1 MGNDASPV
9 RASPAEREAAEE
21 TLRAAVVE
29 GRITLDE
36 FGDRIANVFTATSR
50 QELAAL
56 TADVPAV
63 PPPSVSAKASTWI
76 FGILGGDD
84 RAGRWKLARKCWVI
98 NIMGGTDLDLRA
110 ATISGPVTEI
120 TVISIMGGSDITVPE
135 GVEVEPGGFAL
146 LGGNDVR
153 LADTPAP
160 PGAPLMRIRA
170 FSFMGGTDI
179 KRG

>member
-1 MGNDASPV
+1 MGNDESLI
-9 RASPAEREAAEE
+9 RASPEERDAAEQ
-21 TLRAAVVE
+21 TLRTAVID

-36 FGDRIANVFTATSR
+36 FGDRIADALTATYR
-50 QELAAL
+50 HELAVL

-63 PPPSVSAKASTWI
+63 AQPSAPARVSEWI

-84 RAGRWKLARKCWVI
+84 RSGRWRLAKKTWVI
-98 NIMGGTDLDLRA
+98 NFMGGADLDLRA
-110 ATISGPVTEI
+110 ATISDPVSEI
-120 TVISIMGGSDITVPE
+120 VVISVMGGSTIVVPD

-146 LGGNDVR
+146 MGGNDVE

-160 PGAPLMRIRA
+160 PAAPLIRIKT

-179 KRG
+179 KRS